1 MNEKYIDIITL
12 ALKHDCEVREREPLS
27 AHCTFRTGG
36 DCDVFVEV
44 SSAQALCELISF
56 ANKNTVRYF
65 VLGNGSN
72 VLFSDE
78 GYEGV
83 ILHIGQK
90 MNDITL
96 DEDIITASAG
106 ASLTRLCNFALE
118 NSLTGLE
125 FAYGIPGYV
134 GGAVFMNAGA
144 YGGEIKDIIISAQV
158 VTPEGELI
166 TGKPEELDLS
176 YRHSSLMESGCVVTG
191 ASFKLHKGDKNEIKA
206 KMDELMGRRKDKQ
219 PIEYPSA
226 GSTFKR
232 PVGQF
237 AGALI
242 EKSGLRGYAV
252 GAACVSE
259 KHCGF
264 VINKGGATSK
274 DIMQVIKDVQKI
286 VLEKA
291 GFELECEVRII
302 PAKGEH

>member
-36 DCDVFVEV
+36 DCDVFIEV

-118 NSLTGLE
+118 NSLTGL
-125 FAYGIPGYV
+125 
-134 GGAVFMNAGA
+134 
-144 YGGEIKDIIISAQV
+144 
-158 VTPEGELI
+158 
-166 TGKPEELDLS
+166 
-176 YRHSSLMESGCVVTG
+176 
-191 ASFKLHKGDKNEIKA
+191 
-206 KMDELMGRRKDKQ
+206 
-219 PIEYPSA
+219 
-226 GSTFKR
+226 
-232 PVGQF
+232 
-237 AGALI
+237 
-242 EKSGLRGYAV
+242 
-252 GAACVSE
+252 
-259 KHCGF
+259 
-264 VINKGGATSK
+264 
-274 DIMQVIKDVQKI
+274 
-286 VLEKA
+286 
-291 GFELECEVRII
+291 
-302 PAKGEH
+302 